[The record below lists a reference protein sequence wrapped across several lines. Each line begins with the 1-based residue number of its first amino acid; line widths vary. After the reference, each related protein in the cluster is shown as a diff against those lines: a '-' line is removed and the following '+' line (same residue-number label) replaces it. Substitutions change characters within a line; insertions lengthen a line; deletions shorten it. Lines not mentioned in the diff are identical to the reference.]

1 MFKELA
7 PYLRQRAVLLT
18 VTHLEHD
25 QIRVN
30 VVPKKLKDGENE
42 ALTTALSVTG
52 TAEELDQELPNT
64 LTSYVASHLQL
75 KNTLE
80 NAKAEMEA
88 AAKALRPRPV
98 QGRRHLLRKDP
109 PNQSSS
115 KTDEAIKPA
124 EPPKPAVPKSPSLFD
139 MAPAPTP
146 SPAPI
151 PAAPASAEPDSQIE
165 SSEEDDILAEI
176 DDESQELEDAA

>member
-30 VVPKKLKDGENE
+30 IVPKKLKDGENE
-42 ALTTALSVTG
+42 ALTTPLSVTG
-52 TAEELDQELPNT
+52 TAEELDQELPTT

-88 AAKALRPRPV
+88 AAKAAQAEARAKSKVP
-98 QGRRHLLRKDP
+98 GKKDAP
-109 PNQSSS
+109 PQTGS
-115 KTDEAIKPA
+115 KTSDLSKPV

-139 MAPAPTP
+139 MGPAPTP
-146 SPAPI
+146 E
-151 PAAPASAEPDSQIE
+151 PAAPAAVVPLQNE
-165 SSEEDDILAEI
+165 SSEEDEILSEI
-176 DDESQELEDAA
+176 DEDEGSDELPDAA